1 MILLFMGIIC
11 CIVGFFLGTPVLG
24 FVYGLDLSA
33 YSVSLLLILIA
44 AMLFK
49 MAGIISQ
56 ILITMRCN
64 FIQFVNYMLV
74 AGFEMIISNI
84 LVKQYGFNG
93 SNWS

>member
-1 MILLFMGIIC
+1 MVLLFMGIIC

-24 FVYGLDLSA
+24 VVYGLDLSA

-44 AMLFK
+44 AMFFT

-64 FIQFVNYMLV
+64 FIQFVIYMLV
-74 AGFEMIISNI
+74 TEFEVIISNI

-93 SNWS
+93 SNLS